1 MGLYALGALEAFGA
15 LYDIAEV
22 SVTIYQPRRA
32 NVSTWT
38 IPVTELEAW
47 ADQVVKPRATLAAAG
62 DGEFHAGPW
71 CRFCKLAPTCR
82 ARAEANLA
90 LAKLEFAPPA
100 ELTDA
105 EIA

>member
-1 MGLYALGALEAFGA
+1 M
-15 LYDIAEV
+15 
-22 SVTIYQPRRA
+22 TIFQPRRA

-38 IPVTELEAW
+38 ISVNELEEW
-47 ADQVVKPRATLAAAG
+47 ARSVVEPTARLAATGEG
-62 DGEFHAGPW
+62 DFHAGPW

-82 ARAEANLA
+82 ARTEANLA

-100 ELTDA
+100 HLTDA